1 MKEKR
6 VMLVFPDISE
16 RSWHKGYFH
25 YGLAHISSYLKKNVS
40 NIEISLLAIHD
51 KKYSQSEFK
60 SRIKEFKPNV
70 IGFTSTSHSFPLIQ
84 RIAKWAKEVEKDI
97 LTVCGGVHVTINPE
111 EALLSSEL
119 DVVVCGDGEY
129 PMKVL
134 VERWIAQG
142 VIPDENG
149 VWYRGANRIV
159 KNGLSAV
166 SNLDEL
172 PDPDW
177 ELFDYMNLDEGSRG
191 IGGLMLSRGCPYQCA
206 YCCNHKIADIYRKNN
221 AEYVRFKSVDKS
233 ISEIKNFINKFPLIH
248 TLYFD
253 DDILPLRKQWFIEF
267 AGRYKKGINKPYWC
281 NIRPNLVNEEIVDA
295 FYNSGCLRV
304 GIGIESGNENIRN
317 QILKRNISEQ
327 TIINAAA
334 LLKKKKIY
342 VFSFNMVGLPGETKE
357 ELLDT
362 IRLNAKL
369 GVDKM
374 QCSVFYP
381 YKHTA
386 LYDLI
391 IKKGLSINEKLLIE
405 YTQES
410 ILKFGYAQ
418 KNRIYFTVLMIN
430 LVAKVYKVLPS
441 FTAELFLGMLYSS
454 LSAILFLPAM
464 NFLIRKL
471 LSNKG
476 FTLKLRKL
484 FEWFVPPPPTAC
496 KANK

>member
-1 MKEKR
+1 MKCCKKQLQGLIHAGDRMKEKR

-172 PDPDW
+172 HDPDW

-191 IGGLMLSRGCPYQCA
+191 IGGLMP
-206 YCCNHKIADIYRKNN
+206 
-221 AEYVRFKSVDKS
+221 
-233 ISEIKNFINKFPLIH
+233 
-248 TLYFD
+248 
-253 DDILPLRKQWFIEF
+253 
-267 AGRYKKGINKPYWC
+267 
-281 NIRPNLVNEEIVDA
+281 
-295 FYNSGCLRV
+295 
-304 GIGIESGNENIRN
+304 
-317 QILKRNISEQ
+317 
-327 TIINAAA
+327 
-334 LLKKKKIY
+334 
-342 VFSFNMVGLPGETKE
+342 
-357 ELLDT
+357 
-362 IRLNAKL
+362 
-369 GVDKM
+369 
-374 QCSVFYP
+374 
-381 YKHTA
+381 
-386 LYDLI
+386 
-391 IKKGLSINEKLLIE
+391 
-405 YTQES
+405 
-410 ILKFGYAQ
+410 
-418 KNRIYFTVLMIN
+418 
-430 LVAKVYKVLPS
+430 
-441 FTAELFLGMLYSS
+441 
-454 LSAILFLPAM
+454 
-464 NFLIRKL
+464 
-471 LSNKG
+471 
-476 FTLKLRKL
+476 
-484 FEWFVPPPPTAC
+484 
-496 KANK
+496 